1 MKLLPVLLAAMLAAV
16 PAAVGA
22 QSTSP
27 ATTTGTATGGA
38 QPVMTQPATTNPV
51 ATNGGATPAAAAPQS
66 DQPTIIPGVEPAG
79 PAAGQAQGPAA
90 QPAAQPAVAM
100 PTLPV
105 IPPFETSVFPT
116 GRMGLQDQVTD
127 IGRDA
132 AYFHDIWLIPI
143 ITAISLLVLVL
154 LAWVIVRYR
163 RSANPVPV
171 AHVAQH
177 HDRGDLDGGAG
188 AGAGRDRVSFARP
201 AGAAIRAAQGG
212 HHRQGDRQPVVLDL
226 SVSDHGGFE
235 LVSNMLKEQNEVTAG
250 QRFRKAEDG
259 PRLLAVDERMV
270 VPVNSTVK
278 VIVTSADV
286 MHAFA
291 MPAFW
296 QKMDAVP
303 GRLNETWFN
312 ADREGVYFGQCSEL
326 CGARHAYMPIAIEVV
341 SPARFAAWVAS
352 KGGTMPN
359 ARGPGAAPPNP
370 MPRRPRRSPTPRS
383 DQQRHR
389 CRGRCA
395 GNLAGPQRRRRCR
408 RNTRGIDPGRDR
420 QSQEQSGPMTDS
432 TARAGSEPALEAPA
446 RSSRMTTTRTP
457 RMTPITSPP
466 SSRVGSCRPTT
477 RISARCT

>member
-1 MKLLPVLLAAMLAAV
+1 MKLLPLLLAAMLAAV
-16 PAAVGA
+16 PGAVGA
-22 QSTSP
+22 QSTSS
-27 ATTTGTATGGA
+27 ATTTGTASGGS

-66 DQPTIIPGVEPAG
+66 DQPTIIPGVEPTG
-79 PAAGQAQGPAA
+79 PAAAQAQGPAA
-90 QPAAQPAVAM
+90 QPAAQPAVAV

-105 IPPFETSVFPT
+105 IPPFKNVGLPD

-143 ITAISLLVLVL
+143 ITAISLLVLIL

-163 RSANPVPV
+163 RSANPVPSRTSHNTTIEVIWTVVPVLALV
-171 AHVAQH
+171 AIAFPSL
-177 HDRGDLDGGAG
+177 GLL
-188 AGAGRDRVSFARP
+188 ARQYAP
-201 AGAAIRAAQGG
+201 PKADITVKVIGNQWYWTY
-212 HHRQGDRQPVVLDL
+212 QYP
-226 SVSDHGGFE
+226 DHGGFE

-250 QRFRKAEDG
+250 QRFRKTEDG

-352 KGGTMPN
+352 KGGTMP
-359 ARGPGAAPPNP
+359 GAAPPNADATATSP
-370 MPRRPRRSPTPRS
+370 ITNPTAGTSNATVAAGDALETSPAPNGVVDAVETPVVSTQGATDSRRSNQ
-383 DQQRHR
+383 DQ
-389 CRGRCA
+389 
-395 GNLAGPQRRRRCR
+395 
-408 RNTRGIDPGRDR
+408 
-420 QSQEQSGPMTDS
+420 
-432 TARAGSEPALEAPA
+432 
-446 RSSRMTTTRTP
+446 
-457 RMTPITSPP
+457 
-466 SSRVGSCRPTT
+466 
-477 RISARCT
+477 